1 MKIEINEWLLYLPGY
16 VSFFWIFIYRWRHYS
31 LGKLSKKQK
40 AIVEKEKKKWKF
52 FWDWKDYGLKKEPKH
67 LKLTKTDYV
76 MRGIFFGYLFYFLIF
91 DASFATSVNE
101 KHEINILFK
110 KFSLLVFKYSPDNS
124 DLSEKATAC
133 TTKSISPH

>member
-1 MKIEINEWLLYLPGY
+1 MKIEINEWLLYLPVY
-16 VSFFWIFIYRWRHYS
+16 VSFFWIFIYRWRHMT

-76 MRGIFFGYLFYFLIF
+76 MWSIFVVYILYFLIF
-91 DASFATSVNE
+91 DFDN
-101 KHEINILFK
+101 FFC
-110 KFSLLVFKYSPDNS
+110 FS
-124 DLSEKATAC
+124 C
-133 TTKSISPH
+133 G

>member
-1 MKIEINEWLLYLPGY
+1 MKIEINEWLYYLPLL

-67 LKLTKTDYV
+67 FKLTKTDYV

-91 DASFATSVNE
+91 CPYWPPMGLVADHHMATR
-101 KHEINILFK
+101 
-110 KFSLLVFKYSPDNS
+110 
-124 DLSEKATAC
+124 ATPW
-133 TTKSISPH
+133 TNQGYRGVQWDPIDIW

>member
-1 MKIEINEWLLYLPGY
+1 MKIEINEWLYYLPLLL
-16 VSFFWIFIYRWRHYS
+16 SFFWIFIYRWRHYS

-52 FWDWKDYGLKKEPKH
+52 FLGLDWKDYGLKKEPKH

-91 DASFATSVNE
+91 D
-101 KHEINILFK
+101 LDR
-110 KFSLLVFKYSPDNS
+110 LM
-124 DLSEKATAC
+124 
-133 TTKSISPH
+133 IS

>member
-76 MRGIFFGYLFYFLIF
+76 MRSIFVVYVLYSLIF
-91 DASFATSVNE
+91 DFDN
-101 KHEINILFK
+101 FFC
-110 KFSLLVFKYSPDNS
+110 FS
-124 DLSEKATAC
+124 C
-133 TTKSISPH
+133 G

>member
-1 MKIEINEWLLYLPGY
+1 MKIEINEWLLYLPVY
-16 VSFFWIFIYRWRHYS
+16 VSFFWIFIYRWRHMT

-76 MRGIFFGYLFYFLIF
+76 MRSIFVVYMLYFLIF
-91 DASFATSVNE
+91 DFDN
-101 KHEINILFK
+101 FFC
-110 KFSLLVFKYSPDNS
+110 FS
-124 DLSEKATAC
+124 C
-133 TTKSISPH
+133 G

>member
-1 MKIEINEWLLYLPGY
+1 MKIEINEWLYYLPLL

-67 LKLTKTDYV
+67 LYEKTG
-76 MRGIFFGYLFYFLIF
+76 MFFYKFRNLFLLNK
-91 DASFATSVNE
+91 SNL
-101 KHEINILFK
+101 NLF
-110 KFSLLVFKYSPDNS
+110 
-124 DLSEKATAC
+124 
-133 TTKSISPH
+133 

>member
-16 VSFFWIFIYRWRHYS
+16 VSLFWIFIYRWRHYS

-91 DASFATSVNE
+91 DFDN
-101 KHEINILFK
+101 FFC
-110 KFSLLVFKYSPDNS
+110 FS
-124 DLSEKATAC
+124 C
-133 TTKSISPH
+133 G

>member
-40 AIVEKEKKKWKF
+40 TIVEKETKKWKF
-52 FWDWKDYGLKKEPKH
+52 FWNWKDYGLKKEPKH

-76 MRGIFFGYLFYFLIF
+76 MRGIFVIYMIYFLIF
-91 DASFATSVNE
+91 DFDN
-101 KHEINILFK
+101 FFC
-110 KFSLLVFKYSPDNS
+110 FS
-124 DLSEKATAC
+124 C
-133 TTKSISPH
+133 G